1 MSTTGEIL
9 LRPTAQQDLEHF
21 FEFQLN
27 KEASW
32 LAAFMPKDQ
41 FDKTAYLARYSAF
54 LSDPAINMRTIMLNN
69 VIVGS
74 VSKYEMQGEAEITYW
89 IDRDYWGRGIARTA
103 LKNFL
108 NIETMRPIFGHVAF
122 DNIASQKVLE
132 ACGFA
137 RTGTDR
143 GFASA
148 RQAEIEEFIYKLT

>member
-1 MSTTGEIL
+1 MSNTGEIRL
-9 LRPTAQQDLEHF
+9 MPTVQQDLEHF

-27 KEASW
+27 EEASW

-41 FDKTAYLARYSAF
+41 FDKAAYLARYSAF
-54 LSDPAINMRTIMLNN
+54 LSDPTINMHTIMINDT
-69 VIVGS
+69 IVGS
-74 VSKYEMQGEAEITYW
+74 VSKYEMRGEAEITYW
-89 IDRDYWGRGIARTA
+89 IDRDYWGRGIAHTA

-108 NIETMRPIFGHVAF
+108 KIETMRPIFGRVAF
-122 DNIASQKVLE
+122 DNIGSQKVLE

-137 RTGTDR
+137 RIGTDR